1 MFLRVVASSIL
12 ALGLCIP
19 HLASAH
25 SAMKHVV
32 QDGDVTYYYSANDRV
47 YAKEINNVMYYRSSP
62 EYLYPGYK
70 NQDDCNR
77 YYRDKNNGAYG
88 CTTHLNAPYYT
99 QYVYKKDSA
108 SGKNEPYH
116 WTYIHEDTP

>member
-1 MFLRVVASSIL
+1 MFLRVVASSSIL
-12 ALGLCIP
+12 ALGLCTP
-19 HLASAH
+19 HLASAQPG
-25 SAMKHVV
+25 VV

-62 EYLYPGYK
+62 EHLYPGHK
-70 NQDDCNR
+70 NQADCNR

-99 QYVYKKDSA
+99 QYVDRD
-108 SGKNEPYH
+108 NELYH

>member
-1 MFLRVVASSIL
+1 MFLRAVISSTL

-19 HLASAH
+19 LVVSAQPG
-25 SAMKHVV
+25 VV

-62 EYLYPGYK
+62 ENLYPGPK
-70 NQDDCNR
+70 NQDVCNR

-99 QYVYKKDSA
+99 QYVDK
-108 SGKNEPYH
+108 KNELYH